1 MKYYYC
7 ISEMMAIDLDNVT
20 SFITERIEKNG
31 IEIIKLSFDDSN
43 FSEFLEKSEI
53 GKHFTEKDSCIIVLG
68 EDEYLYRL
76 SISGLEQ
83 IENSKGTITLESIL
97 KTHIN
102 SQNF

>member
-7 ISEMMAIDLDNVT
+7 ISEMMAIDVNKVNR
-20 SFITERIEKNG
+20 FINERIDKNG
-31 IEIIKLSFDDSN
+31 TEIIKLSFDDSN

-76 SISGLEQ
+76 SLDGLEQ
-83 IENSKGTITLESIL
+83 IENSKASPSSESL
-97 KTHIN
+97 
-102 SQNF
+102 